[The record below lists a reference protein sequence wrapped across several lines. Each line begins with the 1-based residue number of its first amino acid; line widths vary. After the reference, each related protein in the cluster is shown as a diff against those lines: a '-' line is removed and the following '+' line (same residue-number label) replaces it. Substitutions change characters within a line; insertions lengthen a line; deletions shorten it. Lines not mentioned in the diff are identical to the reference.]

1 MQLVFDIL
9 SWGAWS
15 VDFQHKESWQH
26 WHKNPASSSDNKAS
40 PALAHVPAMQRR
52 RFSRLTKMML
62 TAAYDCQPA
71 KDCRS
76 IFASRHG
83 ELTRTLGLLQD
94 IVSKEALSPLA
105 FSQSVHN
112 TASGIYG
119 IVSGNTA
126 ASTSIAAGEETLSQ
140 ALIETYA
147 QLVENSEPVLLVF
160 GDDPVPPVY
169 NQFTQEFELPLALGL
184 YLAPANNNKQPAIA
198 QLTLTKLSHLQNHPT
213 TKTESERETE
223 LDSAL
228 EPAIS
233 FAELINAIACHKT
246 LSGQLCHWHWQ
257 LTEPSSKQ

>member
-15 VDFQHKESWQH
+15 VDFQDKESWLN
-26 WHKNPASSSDNKAS
+26 WDNSVTASSDNKAS

-62 TAAYDCQPA
+62 TAAHDCQPA
-71 KDCRS
+71 SSCRS
-76 IFASRHG
+76 VFASRHG

-119 IVSGNTA
+119 MVSGNTA

-140 ALIETYA
+140 AVIETYA
-147 QLVENSEPVLLVF
+147 QLVDNPEPVLLVF

-169 NQFTQEFELPLALGL
+169 NQYTQEFELPLALGL
-184 YLAPANNNKQPAIA
+184 YLAPENNGHQSAIA
-198 QLTLTKLSHLQNHPT
+198 QLTLTSCSDAMAT
-213 TKTESERETE
+213 TKA
-223 LDSAL
+223 AL
-228 EPAIS
+228 S
-233 FAELINAIACHKT
+233 FAELINAIACQKS

-257 LTEPSSKQ
+257 LTQPLEPDLR

>member
-126 ASTSIAAGEETLSQ
+126 ASTSIAAGEETLSK
-140 ALIETYA
+140 
-147 QLVENSEPVLLVF
+147 
-160 GDDPVPPVY
+160 
-169 NQFTQEFELPLALGL
+169 PLS
-184 YLAPANNNKQPAIA
+184 K
-198 QLTLTKLSHLQNHPT
+198 LTRSSL
-213 TKTESERETE
+213 
-223 LDSAL
+223 
-228 EPAIS
+228 
-233 FAELINAIACHKT
+233 KT
-246 LSGQLCHWHWQ
+246 LSQYYWCLATTQYRQFITSLPKNLNC
-257 LTEPSSKQ
+257 L